1 MSKAKLFSLLFIW
14 HIYSQNLIVL
24 AEEAEEK
31 NYARW
36 KDYNGK
42 YLRRFIKEFLK
53 ESLTISMDST
63 YGGYVTAAL
72 KMDGTEIS
80 SEDLPF
86 IFNKFY
92 QADKSHASAGNG
104 IGLALAK
111 RIVSLHG
118 GEITAESEKGKTVF
132 TVILPAE

>member
-1 MSKAKLFSLLFIW
+1 MDKKQRIAHLSKGFTKAE
-14 HIYSQNLIVL
+14 LIDLVIDREDEL
-24 AEEAEEK
+24 EHALQERNKYAEETSALKSKMPEALHKCAEEAEEK

-53 ESLTISMDST
+53 ESLSISMDST

-80 SEDLPF
+80 SD
-86 IFNKFY
+86 
-92 QADKSHASAGNG
+92 DTSVT
-104 IGLALAK
+104 IGSNPLD
-111 RIVSLHG
+111 
-118 GEITAESEKGKTVF
+118 E
-132 TVILPAE
+132 

>member
-1 MSKAKLFSLLFIW
+1 MDKKQRIAHLSKGFTKAELINLVIDREDELEHALQERNKYAEETSALKSKMSEALHKC
-14 HIYSQNLIVL
+14 

-80 SEDLPF
+80 SD
-86 IFNKFY
+86 
-92 QADKSHASAGNG
+92 DTSVT
-104 IGLALAK
+104 IGSNPLD
-111 RIVSLHG
+111 
-118 GEITAESEKGKTVF
+118 E
-132 TVILPAE
+132 

>member
-1 MSKAKLFSLLFIW
+1 MDKKQRIAHLSKGFTKAELINLVIDREDELEHALQERNKYAEETSALKSKMSEALHKC
-14 HIYSQNLIVL
+14 

-42 YLRRFIKEFLK
+42 YLRRFIKEFLR

-80 SEDLPF
+80 SD
-86 IFNKFY
+86 
-92 QADKSHASAGNG
+92 DTSVT
-104 IGLALAK
+104 IGSNPLD
-111 RIVSLHG
+111 
-118 GEITAESEKGKTVF
+118 E
-132 TVILPAE
+132 